1 MYTCFTPYFLL
12 VEEPCCVYNAV
23 PVFFMVHVQ
32 DTEPESYTNG
42 AEPWKQSVG
51 GLVAPR
57 TFAARFF
64 VTR

>member
-1 MYTCFTPYFLL
+1 
-12 VEEPCCVYNAV
+12 
-23 PVFFMVHVQ
+23 MVLVQ
-32 DTEPESYTNG
+32 DTEPETYTNG
-42 AEPWKQSVG
+42 AEPWKQSAG